1 MVRLRTISSA
11 VLALACACSGSP
23 PSTINDVPPA
33 CSRPIS
39 ASALPAQ
46 VLLHE
51 SHKTGDMVNFTVPP
65 GTGSVTIVHQAQTA
79 NLQVVFKGQ
88 VVSNSAVPGILVMP
102 DGGTAYNDND
112 PAFAPPSSPD
122 GGTDP
127 SGLYSFFG
135 GDSPSTG
142 AFTVPNTTT
151 SLGAGV
157 PAGSWS
163 FQVNDYA
170 YECATQSGCSDG
182 GALGNTYD
190 VTVMAKPTPT
200 GGTRTLDVAFY
211 IVANINTRAG
221 QPLTAANA
229 GSDPSVKRM
238 LSTFT
243 GIYAAANITV
253 GTVAFYDVPAAAVTR
268 FGTNVNADLTGPCD
282 ELDQMLLLSSAHP
295 GNTINLFLVQ
305 SITSK
310 STAGGS
316 VVGIDGTIPGPSS
329 LSGTVHSGAAVSL
342 ADLFSGTAN
351 CIPGGTSLYC
361 GADSVAYIAAHEAG
375 HFLGLFHTTEQDG
388 RDFDPLTDTPKCP
401 CIPCA
406 SSTDL
411 PRCTTG
417 GTSSNPIFLTA
428 SQCSG
433 PSARPACTGAGGD
446 NLMFWQLSAGVSVG
460 TISPQQAA
468 VMALSPAVH

>member
-1 MVRLRTISSA
+1 MVRLRTIPSA
-11 VLALACACSGSP
+11 ALALACACSGAP
-23 PSTINDVPPA
+23 PATINDVPPT

-51 SHKTGDMVNFTVPP
+51 SHKAGDMVAFRVPP

-88 VVSNSAVPGILVMP
+88 VVANSAVPGIIVMP

-135 GDSPSTG
+135 GDSPSTA
-142 AFTVPNTTT
+142 AFTMPNTTA
-151 SLGAGV
+151 SLDAGV
-157 PAGSWS
+157 PAGAWS

-190 VTVMAKPTPT
+190 VTVLAKPTPASS
-200 GGTRTLDVAFY
+200 TRTLDVAFY
-211 IVANINTRAG
+211 IVANINTLG
-221 QPLTAANA
+221 GVSLNAANA
-229 GSDPSVKRM
+229 PNDPSVKRM
-238 LSTFT
+238 VNTFT
-243 GIYAAANITV
+243 GIYAKAGITV
-253 GTVAFYDVPAAAVTR
+253 GTVTFYDVPDAARTR
-268 FGTNVNADLTGPCD
+268 FGTHVNADLTGPCD
-282 ELDQMLLLSSAHP
+282 ELDQMFLLSSANP
-295 GNTINLFLVQ
+295 GNTLNLFLVQ

-310 STAGGS
+310 SSAGGS
-316 VVGIDGTIPGPSS
+316 VVGIDGTIPGPASF
-329 LSGTVHSGAAVSL
+329 SGTVHSGAAVSL
-342 ADLFSGTAN
+342 ADLFSGTCN
-351 CIPGGTSLYC
+351 PVPPGAIDIRC
-361 GADSVAYIAAHEAG
+361 GADETAYIAAHEAG
-375 HFLGLFHTTEQDG
+375 HFLGLFHTTESDG
-388 RDFDPLTDTPKCP
+388 RDFDPITDTPKCP

-411 PRCTTG
+411 PRCTAG
-417 GTSSNPIFLTA
+417 GTSSNPIYLFA

-433 PSARPACTGAGGD
+433 ASAACAGGD
-446 NLMFWQLSAGVSVG
+446 NLMFWQLQASVSLG
-460 TISPQQAA
+460 KISPQQAN
-468 VMALSPAVH
+468 VMTLSPAVH